1 MINLKD
7 TRCSFLQETAE
18 FSKLPSIY
26 KMATKILL
34 IYTGGTIGMAK
45 DYSNQ
50 SLKPFD
56 FENLINHIPE
66 LSLIDSE
73 ISYTGFTNPIDSSD
87 MNPGHWIELST
98 IIEENYDKYDGFV
111 VLHGTDTMAYTASA
125 LSFMLSGLQKPV
137 IFTGSQ
143 LPVGDLRTDAKENLI
158 TSIHFA
164 SLQEK
169 GKPVIA
175 EVCIYFE
182 YKLLRANRTTKINA
196 ENFAAF
202 ESPNYPDLGESGI
215 HLDVRKHVL
224 RKEENPVFSVNKK
237 LDTHLGL
244 IKIYPGMNRRFIE
257 NMFETSEIKAMIIE
271 AFGAGN
277 VFSETWFKD
286 LLRKKSN
293 DGMHIIVN
301 TQCAGGMVEI
311 GRYETSQIFVEI
323 GALNGFDL
331 TTEASVAKTI
341 HLLGQGLE
349 IEDFKNKYESDLRG
363 ELTHLNN
370 Y

>member
-1 MINLKD
+1 
-7 TRCSFLQETAE
+7 
-18 FSKLPSIY
+18 
-26 KMATKILL
+26 MATKILL

-56 FENLINHIPE
+56 FENLIKYIPE

-73 ISYTGFTNPIDSSD
+73 ISYTGFDKPIDSSD
-87 MNPGHWIELST
+87 MNPNHWIELAE
-98 IIEENYDKYDGFV
+98 IISKNYEKYDGFV

-125 LSFMLSGLQKPV
+125 ISFMLSGLQKPV

-164 SLQEK
+164 SLHEN
-169 GKPVIA
+169 GKPRIG
-175 EVCIYFE
+175 EVCVYFE

-196 ENFAAF
+196 ENFDAF

-224 RKEENPVFSVNKK
+224 RTENEVRFSVNKN
-237 LDTHLGL
+237 LNTELGL
-244 IKIYPGMNRRFIE
+244 IKIFPGMSQAFIE
-257 NMFETSEIKAMIIE
+257 NMFDTPKLKAMIIE
-271 AFGAGN
+271 AFGSGN
-277 VFSETWFKD
+277 VFSQDWFKD

-293 DGMHIIVN
+293 EGMYIIVN

-311 GRYETSQIFVEI
+311 GRYETSEIFVEI

-341 HLLGQGLE
+341 FLLGQNLTPE
-349 IEDFKNKYESDLRG
+349 EFRNQYESDLRG
-363 ELTHLNN
+363 ELTHLTE

>member
-1 MINLKD
+1 
-7 TRCSFLQETAE
+7 
-18 FSKLPSIY
+18 
-26 KMATKILL
+26 MATKILL

-56 FENLINHIPE
+56 FENLIKHIPE

-73 ISYTGFTNPIDSSD
+73 ISYTGFEQPIDSSD
-87 MNPGHWIELST
+87 MNPNHWIELAS
-98 IIEENYDKYDGFV
+98 IIEENYSKYDGFV

-125 LSFMLSGLQKPV
+125 ISFMLSGLQKPV

-164 SLQEK
+164 SLQED
-169 GKPVIA
+169 GKPRIG
-175 EVCIYFE
+175 EVCVYFE

-196 ENFAAF
+196 ENFDAF

-224 RKEENPVFSVNKK
+224 RFENKSSMFTVNKN
-237 LDTHLGL
+237 LNTELGL
-244 IKIYPGMNRRFIE
+244 MKIFPGMDQSFIE
-257 NMFETSEIKAMIIE
+257 YMFETPNLKAMIIE
-271 AFGAGN
+271 AFGSGN
-277 VFSETWFKD
+277 VFSENWFKD
-286 LLRKKSN
+286 LLRKKSKE
-293 DGMHIIVN
+293 GTYIIVN

-311 GRYETSQIFVEI
+311 GRYETSEIFLEI

-341 HLLGQGLE
+341 YLLGQNLSPE
-349 IEDFKNKYESDLRG
+349 EFKSQYENDLRG
-363 ELTHLNN
+363 ELTHLTN

>member
-1 MINLKD
+1 
-7 TRCSFLQETAE
+7 
-18 FSKLPSIY
+18 
-26 KMATKILL
+26 MATKILL

-56 FENLINHIPE
+56 FENLIKHIPE

-73 ISYTGFTNPIDSSD
+73 IDYTGFNKPIDSSD
-87 MNPGHWIELST
+87 MHPAHWVELAT
-98 IIEENYDKYDGFV
+98 IIEKNYAEYDGFV

-125 LSFMLSGLQKPV
+125 LSFMLSGLRKPV

-164 SLQEK
+164 TLQEN
-169 GKPVIA
+169 GKPSVQ

-196 ENFAAF
+196 ENFDAF
-202 ESPNYPDLGESGI
+202 ESPNYPNLGESGI
-215 HLDVRKHVL
+215 HLDVRKHAL
-224 RKEENPVFSVNKK
+224 RIENESVPFTVNKK
-237 LDTHLGL
+237 LSTELGL
-244 IKIYPGMNRRFIE
+244 MKIFPGMTPYFVE
-257 NMFETSEIKAMIIE
+257 NMFQTPGLKAMVIE
-271 AFGAGN
+271 AFGSGN
-277 VFSETWFKD
+277 VFSDEWFKK
-286 LLRKKSN
+286 LLRKYSEE
-293 DGMHIIVN
+293 GMLILIN

-311 GRYETSQIFVEI
+311 GRYETSQIFADI

-331 TTEASVAKTI
+331 TTEASIAKTI
-341 HLLGQGLE
+341 FLLGQNLSRE
-349 IEDFKNKYESDLRG
+349 EFKQEYEKDLRG
-363 ELTHLNN
+363 ELTHLPPN
-370 Y
+370 

>member
-1 MINLKD
+1 
-7 TRCSFLQETAE
+7 
-18 FSKLPSIY
+18 
-26 KMATKILL
+26 MATKILL

-56 FENLINHIPE
+56 FENLIKHIPE

-73 ISYTGFTNPIDSSD
+73 ISYTGFDKPIDSSD
-87 MNPGHWIELST
+87 MNPDHWVELAE
-98 IIEENYDKYDGFV
+98 IIDKNYEKYDGFV

-125 LSFMLSGLQKPV
+125 ISFMLNGLQKPV

-164 SLQEK
+164 SLQEN
-169 GKPVIA
+169 GRPMIA
-175 EVCIYFE
+175 EVCVYFE

-196 ENFAAF
+196 ENFDAF

-224 RKEENPVFSVNKK
+224 RNEEESISFSVNKN
-237 LDTHLGL
+237 LNTELGL
-244 IKIYPGMNRRFIE
+244 IKIFPGMTQAFIE
-257 NMFETSEIKAMIIE
+257 NMFETPNLKAMIIE
-271 AFGAGN
+271 AFGSGN
-277 VFSETWFKD
+277 VFSQNWFKD
-286 LLRKKSN
+286 LLRKKSKE
-293 DGMHIIVN
+293 GMYIIVN

-311 GRYETSQIFVEI
+311 GRYETSEIFVEI

-341 HLLGQGLE
+341 YLLGQNLSPE
-349 IEDFKNKYESDLRG
+349 EFKTQYESNLRG
-363 ELTHLNN
+363 ELTYLNN

>member
-1 MINLKD
+1 
-7 TRCSFLQETAE
+7 
-18 FSKLPSIY
+18 
-26 KMATKILL
+26 MATKILL

-56 FENLINHIPE
+56 FENLIKHIPE

-73 ISYTGFTNPIDSSD
+73 ISYTGFQKPIDSSD
-87 MNPGHWIELST
+87 MNPTHWVELAS
-98 IIEENYDKYDGFV
+98 IVEENYSKYDGFV

-125 LSFMLSGLQKPV
+125 ISFMLSGLQKPV

-164 SLQEK
+164 SLQEN
-169 GKPVIA
+169 GKPRIG
-175 EVCIYFE
+175 EVCVYFE

-196 ENFAAF
+196 ENFDAF

-224 RKEENPVFSVNKK
+224 RFEEKSLNFSVNKN
-237 LDTHLGL
+237 LNTDLGL
-244 IKIYPGMNRRFIE
+244 MKIFPGMDKSFIE
-257 NMFETSEIKAMIIE
+257 HMFETPNLKAIIIE
-271 AFGAGN
+271 AFGSGN
-277 VFSETWFKD
+277 VFSEEWFKD
-286 LLRKKSN
+286 LLRKKSKE
-293 DGMHIIVN
+293 GMYIIVN

-311 GRYETSQIFVEI
+311 GRYETSEIFLEI

-341 HLLGQGLE
+341 YLLGQNLTPE
-349 IEDFKNKYESDLRG
+349 EFKIQYESDLRG
-363 ELTHLNN
+363 ELTHLID

>member
-1 MINLKD
+1 MHKRAELSNLPQL
-7 TRCSFLQETAE
+7 F
-18 FSKLPSIY
+18 Y
-26 KMATKILL
+26 VKMATKILL

-56 FENLINHIPE
+56 FENLIKHIPE

-73 ISYTGFTNPIDSSD
+73 INYTGFANPIDSSD
-87 MNPGHWIELST
+87 MNPDHWIELAG
-98 IIEENYDKYDGFV
+98 IIEDNYKKFDGFV

-164 SLQEK
+164 SLQEN
-169 GKPVIA
+169 GKPRIG

-224 RKEENPVFSVNKK
+224 RFEDESIPFSVNKN
-237 LDTHLGL
+237 LNTQLGL
-244 IKIYPGMNRRFIE
+244 VKIFPGMGKSFIE
-257 NMFETSEIKAMIIE
+257 NIFETPGLKAMIIE
-271 AFGAGN
+271 AFGSGN
-277 VFSETWFKD
+277 VFSEDWFKE
-286 LLRKKSN
+286 LLRKKS
-293 DGMHIIVN
+293 DEGMLIIVN

-311 GRYETSQIFVEI
+311 GRYETSEIFKEI
-323 GALNGFDL
+323 DALNGFDL

-341 HLLGQGLE
+341 FLLGQNLDKE
-349 IEDFKNKYESDLRG
+349 EFKIQYETNLRG
-363 ELTHLNN
+363 ELTYLTH

>member
-1 MINLKD
+1 
-7 TRCSFLQETAE
+7 
-18 FSKLPSIY
+18 
-26 KMATKILL
+26 MATKILL

-45 DYSNQ
+45 DYTNQ

-73 ISYTGFTNPIDSSD
+73 ISYTGFEKPIDSSD
-87 MNPGHWIELST
+87 MNPDHWIELAE
-98 IIEENYDKYDGFV
+98 IIKNNYEKYDGFV

-125 LSFMLSGLQKPV
+125 ISFMLNGLQKPI

-164 SLQEK
+164 SLHENR
-169 GKPVIA
+169 KPRIA
-175 EVCIYFE
+175 EVCVYFE

-196 ENFAAF
+196 ENFDAF

-224 RKEENPVFSVNKK
+224 RNEETSIPFSVNQN
-237 LDTHLGL
+237 LNTDLGL
-244 IKIYPGMNRRFIE
+244 IKIFPGMTQAFIE
-257 NMFETSEIKAMIIE
+257 NMFETPNLKAMIIE
-271 AFGAGN
+271 AFGSGN
-277 VFSETWFKD
+277 IFSHDWFKD
-286 LLRKKSN
+286 LLRKKSSEE
-293 DGMHIIVN
+293 MYIIVN

-311 GRYETSQIFVEI
+311 GRYETSEIFVEI

-341 HLLGQGLE
+341 YLLGQNLSKE
-349 IEDFKNKYESDLRG
+349 EFKIQYESDLRG
-363 ELTHLNN
+363 ELTHLVE

>member
-1 MINLKD
+1 
-7 TRCSFLQETAE
+7 
-18 FSKLPSIY
+18 
-26 KMATKILL
+26 MATKILL

-66 LSLIDSE
+66 LSLINSE
-73 ISYTGFTNPIDSSD
+73 ISYTGFSKPIDSSD
-87 MNPGHWIELST
+87 MNPDHWVELAT
-98 IIEENYDKYDGFV
+98 IIENNYLKYDGFV

-125 LSFMLSGLQKPV
+125 ISFMLSGLQKPV

-164 SLQEK
+164 SLHEN
-169 GKPVIA
+169 GKPLIG

-196 ENFAAF
+196 DNFAAF

-224 RKEENPVFSVNKK
+224 RIEEDTVPFSVNKK
-237 LDTHLGL
+237 LETKLGL
-244 IKIYPGMNRRFIE
+244 IKIFPGMNQPFIE
-257 NMFETSEIKAMIIE
+257 NMFETSGIKAMIIE
-271 AFGAGN
+271 AFGSGN
-277 VFSETWFKD
+277 VFSESWFKD
-286 LLRKKSN
+286 LLRRKSKE
-293 DGMHIIVN
+293 GMHIIVN

-311 GRYETSQIFVEI
+311 GRYETSEIFVQI

-341 HLLGQGLE
+341 HLLGQNLNHVE
-349 IEDFKNKYESDLRG
+349 FKKQYESNLRG
-363 ELTHLNN
+363 ELTYLNN

>member
-1 MINLKD
+1 MPDLPNLAF
-7 TRCSFLQETAE
+7 RFR
-18 FSKLPSIY
+18 
-26 KMATKILL
+26 KMASRILL

-45 DYSNQ
+45 DYETQ

-56 FENLINHIPE
+56 FENLLKHIPE

-73 ISYTGFTNPIDSSD
+73 ISFTGFKRPIDSSD
-87 MNPGHWIELST
+87 MNPEHWKELAG
-98 IIEENYDKYDGFV
+98 IIERNYPFYDGFV
-111 VLHGTDTMAYTASA
+111 VLHGTDTMAYSASA
-125 LSFMLSGLQKPV
+125 ISFMLSGLQKPV

-164 SLQEK
+164 SLQEN
-169 GKPVIA
+169 GKPKIR

-182 YKLLRANRTTKINA
+182 YKLLRANRTTKISA
-196 ENFAAF
+196 ENFDAF

-224 RKEENPVFSVNKK
+224 WKEKEELPFSVNYN
-237 LDTHLGL
+237 LNTDLGL
-244 IKIYPGMNRRFIE
+244 IKIFPGMSSAFVE
-257 NMFETSEIKAMIIE
+257 SLFSAPVLKAMIIE
-271 AFGAGN
+271 AFGSGN
-277 VFSETWFKD
+277 IFSDKWFQN
-286 LLRKKSN
+286 LLRKKA
-293 DGMHIIVN
+293 DEGLIIIVN

-311 GRYETSQIFVEI
+311 GRYETSHIFEEI
-323 GALNGFDL
+323 GAINGFDL

-341 HLLGQGLE
+341 FLLGQNLSE
-349 IEDFKNKYESDLRG
+349 EEFSMQYELNLRG
-363 ELTHLNN
+363 ELTHLPE